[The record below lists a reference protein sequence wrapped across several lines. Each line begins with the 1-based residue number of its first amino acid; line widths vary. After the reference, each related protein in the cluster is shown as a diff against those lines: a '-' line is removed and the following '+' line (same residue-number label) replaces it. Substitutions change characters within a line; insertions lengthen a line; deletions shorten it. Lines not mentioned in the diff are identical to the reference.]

1 MPGGIYLKFEV
12 DGQSLKRLNGALK
25 ALAADDAPFLKA
37 AMEEFDIT
45 TRLRVAAF
53 MAQILHESGLLRYP
67 VELWGPTESQRRY
80 EVRQDIGNSQPGDG
94 FRFRGR
100 GWIQT
105 TGRANYQRTGE
116 ALGVDLIMQP
126 ELVATP
132 QYAALTAGWFWNT
145 HKLNQYA
152 DSQDYKTM
160 TKKINGG
167 FIGLEDRIKHIN
179 HALSVLT

>member
-1 MPGGIYLKFEV
+1 M
-12 DGQSLKRLNGALK
+12 
-25 ALAADDAPFLKA
+25 LAEQLAVMGVRIDRAREHAPFLKA
-37 AMEEFDIT
+37 AMAEFDIT

-116 ALGVDLIMQP
+116 ALGVDLIAAP
-126 ELVATP
+126 ELLGEP
-132 QYAALTAGWFWNT
+132 ELAARSAAWFWQSHNC
-145 HKLNQYA
+145 NEMA
-152 DSQDYKTM
+152 DAGMFESI
-160 TKKINGG
+160 TKRINGG
-167 FIGLEDRIKHIN
+167 LNGYPDRL
-179 HALSVLT
+179 ALWAKAKTVFA